1 MRTLPVGN
9 ADFSSFRGTD
19 SVYADKTGLIYE
31 LVKTGSGYLLS
42 RPRGFGT
49 TLLVNTI
56 EAVFEGRRELFKR
69 LAIDGTDYD

>member
-1 MRTLPVGN
+1 MRTLPVGS
-9 ADFSSFRGTD
+9 ADFRSIRGTD

-42 RPRGFGT
+42 RPRGFGK

-56 EAVFEGRRELFKR
+56 EAVFEGAPGAFQGTRHRRHGL
-69 LAIDGTDYD
+69 